1 MACVL
6 VVDDDEALREV
17 LAEAISDAGYAVEQ
31 AENGQTA
38 LDRMRA
44 ASPCI
49 VLLDLMMPVMD
60 GWEVV
65 SEMGADPKLASVAVC
80 VMTAQDR
87 ITPPPAVSLLK
98 KPVSLASIL
107 RTVEEHCGKPSTS

>member
-6 VVDDDEALREV
+6 VVDDDDALRDIV
-17 LAEAISDAGYAVEQ
+17 CEAISDAGYAVEQ
-31 AENGQTA
+31 AGNGQEA
-38 LDRMRA
+38 MAKMRE

-65 SEMGADPKLASVAVC
+65 AAMNLDPSLAAVPVC
-80 VMTAQDR
+80 VVSAQDR
-87 ITPPPAVSLLK
+87 VAPPPTACSLK
-98 KPVSLASIL
+98 KPVSIAKLID
-107 RTVEEHCGKPSTS
+107 TVSLYCGKP